1 MYGNIVILVRISIK
15 SCILRSLSM
24 KKHIAV
30 IFGGMSTEH
39 EVSCVSAASV
49 VDNMDKDKFEISKIG
64 ITKEGVWFLFTGST
78 ESMRTQKWSRETEN
92 LYPAILSPCTV
103 HHGFMVL
110 DKPNRKYEIVRVDAV
125 FPVLHG
131 RNGEDGTIQGLLKVA
146 GIPFVG
152 SDTYASAV
160 CMDKVAT
167 KILCERENIPI
178 VPFICAKNTPDFDLE
193 KLTTEAEQRFG
204 YPMFIKPANAGSS
217 VGVTKA
223 YDRASFAKGV
233 KTAFENDRKI
243 LIEKAIKGKEIEVA
257 VLGNDN
263 PVASVCGEIDPNS
276 EFYDYETKYI
286 NDTAEYFIPARIDN
300 ALNRKI
306 SDTAVRVFKTLDCK
320 GFARVDFFACED
332 GSFYLNEIN
341 TIPGFTP
348 ISMYPSLMEN
358 AGYSYPALIDKLID
372 LALEQ

>member
-1 MYGNIVILVRISIK
+1 
-15 SCILRSLSM
+15 M

-49 VDNMDKDKFEISKIG
+49 VDNMDKDKFEVSKIG
-64 ITKEGVWFLFTGST
+64 ITKDGVWFLFTGNT
-78 ESMRTQKWSRETEN
+78 DSMRSHTWSHETEN
-92 LYPAILSPCTV
+92 LRPAIISPCTV

-110 DKPNRKYEIVRVDAV
+110 DKPNQKYEIVRVDAV

-131 RNGEDGTIQGLLKVA
+131 KNGEDGTMQGLLKVA
-146 GIPFVG
+146 GIPYVG

-160 CMDKVAT
+160 CMDKVTT
-167 KILCERENIPI
+167 KLLCEKENIPI
-178 VPFICAKNTPDFDLE
+178 VPFICARNTPDFDLGN
-193 KLTTEAEQRFG
+193 LIVEAEERFG

-217 VGVTKA
+217 VGVTKVV
-223 YDRASFAKGV
+223 DRHSFAEGV

-243 LIEKAIKGKEIEVA
+243 LIEKFVKGKEIEVA
-257 VLGNDN
+257 VLGNDS
-263 PVASVCGEIDPNS
+263 PIASVCGEIEPNS
-276 EFYDYETKYI
+276 EFYDYNTKYI

-300 ALNRKI
+300 SLNAEI
-306 SDTAVRVFKTLDCK
+306 SATAIKVYRTLDCS
-320 GFARVDFFACED
+320 GLARVDFFVCED

-348 ISMYPSLMEN
+348 ISMYSRMMEH
-358 AGYSYPALIDKLID
+358 AGYSYPALVEKLIE
-372 LALEQ
+372 LAL

>member
-1 MYGNIVILVRISIK
+1 
-15 SCILRSLSM
+15 M

-64 ITKEGVWFLFTGST
+64 ITKEGVWYLFTGST
-78 ESMRTQKWSRETEN
+78 DSMRSQAWSHETEN
-92 LYPAILSPCTV
+92 LRAAILSPCTV

-110 DKPNRKYEIVRVDAV
+110 DKQNKKYEIVRVDAA

-131 RNGEDGTIQGLLKVA
+131 KNGEDGTMQGLLKIA
-146 GIPFVG
+146 RIPFVG

-160 CMDKVAT
+160 CMDKVTT
-167 KILCERENIPI
+167 KLLCEKENIPI
-178 VPFICAKNTPDFDLE
+178 VPFICARNTPDFDLE
-193 KLTTEAEQRFG
+193 KLMSEAEERFG
-204 YPMFIKPANAGSS
+204 YPVFIKPANAGSS

-223 YDRASFAKGV
+223 VDRASFIKGV
-233 KTAFENDRKI
+233 KLAFEHDRKI

-257 VLGNDN
+257 VLGNDS
-263 PVASVCGEIDPNS
+263 PVASVCGEIAPNS
-276 EFYDYETKYI
+276 EFYDYDTKYI
-286 NDTAEYFIPARIDN
+286 NDTAEYFIPARIDS
-300 ALNRKI
+300 ALNKKI
-306 SDTAVRVFKTLDCK
+306 SETAVKVFKTLDCK
-320 GFARVDFFACED
+320 GLARVDFFACED

-348 ISMYPSLMEN
+348 ISMYSRMMEY
-358 AGYSYPALIDKLID
+358 AGYSYPALVEKLID
-372 LALEQ
+372 LALE